1 MPEVELL
8 LSDEF
13 VVFSQ
18 KITEIHAEKKAKK
31 AELKALYDKMKTEI
45 DELDENAKTLNAE
58 FEEWKK
64 SKTPE

>member
-18 KITEIHAEKKAKK
+18 KITEIHAEKKSKK
-31 AELKALYDKMKTEI
+31 AELKSLYDKMKTNSRRTSFI
-45 DELDENAKTLNAE
+45 CSTIGGAICCSRY
-58 FEEWKK
+58 K
-64 SKTPE
+64 SR